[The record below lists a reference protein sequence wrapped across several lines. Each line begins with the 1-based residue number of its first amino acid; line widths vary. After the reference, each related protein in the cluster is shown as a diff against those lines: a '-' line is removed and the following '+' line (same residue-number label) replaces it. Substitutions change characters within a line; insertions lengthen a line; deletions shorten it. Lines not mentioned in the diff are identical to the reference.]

1 MNGQGVFE
9 DGAEFMEFLFEKM
22 LFLRW
27 GLAFDGAGWK
37 LNEDGILTDL
47 SDLIPWNTDIASLGE
62 AEESAVPGNENSGD
76 LSLAKVK
83 LIVDYMP
90 HFPCIAYVYNDF
102 SRKSVSIASHILS
115 CIKKAVISPEKC
127 GSLIAYSKSVKNM
140 TKEKNSIK
148 SRSAGFIQLT
158 KIYVEILY

>member
-1 MNGQGVFE
+1 
-9 DGAEFMEFLFEKM
+9 M

-47 SDLIPWNTDIASLGE
+47 SDLIPRNADIAPLGE
-62 AEESAVPGNENSGD
+62 AEEAAVPGNENSGD

-102 SRKSVSIASHILS
+102 SRKCVSIASHILS
-115 CIKKAVISPEKC
+115 CIKKAVISPKKC
-127 GSLIAYSKSVKNM
+127 GSLIAYSKSGKNM
-140 TKEKNSIK
+140 TKEKKLNKIK
-148 SRSAGFIQLT
+148 VCRFYTIDEN
-158 KIYVEILY
+158 I